1 MHPNA
6 DEIVQMNTIFL
17 RSLYLRENFIK
28 TRNLTLASMLREV
41 HLKQKRNIKPKPEKK
56 TRKTALRHALRGHG
70 IHQKK
75 SLNSFLFVFNE
86 YSLRY
91 DLLTY
96 C

>member
-1 MHPNA
+1 
-6 DEIVQMNTIFL
+6 
-17 RSLYLRENFIK
+17 
-28 TRNLTLASMLREV
+28 MLRKV
-41 HLKQKRNIKPKPEKK
+41 HLKQKINIKPKPEK

-70 IHQKK
+70 LHQKQ
-75 SLNSFLFVFNE
+75 SLNSFFLFVFNE